1 MTSPRELARHV
12 SFMQKKNNHQTFSKT
27 YLQDYV
33 DRKKLEQ
40 LLYRYSTDDAYA
52 STNDYSE
59 RLLRSS
65 GLGRGASRNTG
76 SATSGNLVFK
86 MHPKRTEVSI
96 LNPKTNE
103 RIYPINLTF
112 KSQVM
117 SERNRRNTTM
127 EKPTEQKDPILVISN
142 QNAEDFDKRRQNL
155 RTQGAP

>member
-1 MTSPRELARHV
+1 
-12 SFMQKKNNHQTFSKT
+12 
-27 YLQDYV
+27 
-33 DRKKLEQ
+33 
-40 LLYRYSTDDAYA
+40 
-52 STNDYSE
+52 
-59 RLLRSS
+59 
-65 GLGRGASRNTG
+65 
-76 SATSGNLVFK
+76 